1 MGILANK
8 LGIQNWSL
16 EDPSQPLL
24 PYSALFESLGLGR
37 SDAGVMV
44 NEKQAMRLSTMFACI
59 KVISEDLSSL
69 PLSIWQR
76 MPDDSVRDAREHKLY
91 PLLHDQPNDN
101 MTSVTFRAVLIASV
115 LAWGNAFALIRRD
128 KASRARSLQPL
139 APDKTSAVFT
149 NGKLG
154 FATTQTEDGQPRYI
168 AAEDMLHVIGTSFD
182 GITGLSPV
190 QTCKNAFG
198 LSIAAE
204 KFGAQ
209 FFGNGSRAT
218 GVVSHPAQL
227 NAEAYANLK
236 KSIREWA
243 TGEDALRP
251 IVLEEGM
258 KWEQLSVNPNDAQF
272 LETRQ
277 FQRAE
282 IAALYRVPLHL
293 LQDLQRSTN
302 NNIEH
307 QGIDY
312 SKFCLKPLAVKIEQE
327 LNRKLLS
334 NGPFFAEHDMNDL
347 SRGDFAS
354 QTEGFMVLRNGGVYS
369 ANDVLRGMRQNP
381 IPADEGGDVRIVQMA
396 NIPLDSLVDW
406 KPGQTAQPGK
416 AAAETSKTDSDG
428 GNPVARAFQR
438 LFRDAV
444 GRVSK
449 REQPDE
455 QFVYRAFQPAV
466 AAMAEA
472 IIAQKLSFE
481 QELFVTTYTRALCSR
496 LPEGMALDEAAKT
509 ITADAYAALSGG
521 LNQ

>member
-1 MGILANK
+1 MGILAK
-8 LGIQNWSL
+8 ALGIQNWSL
-16 EDPSQPLL
+16 EDPGQPLM
-24 PYSALFESLGLGR
+24 PYSFLYESLGLGR
-37 SDAGVMV
+37 SDAGVLV
-44 NEKQAMRLSTMFACI
+44 NEKQAMRLTTMFACI

-76 MPDDSVRDAREHKLY
+76 MPDNSVREATSHSLY
-91 PLLHDQPNDN
+91 PLLHDEPNDN
-101 MTSVTFRAVLIASV
+101 MTSVTFRAAMIASV
-115 LAWGNAFALIRRD
+115 LAWGNGFALIRRD

-139 APDKTSAVFT
+139 APDKTSAVFID
-149 NGKLG
+149 GKLG

-168 AAEDMLHVIGTSFD
+168 AAENMLHFIGTSFD

-204 KFGAQ
+204 RFGSQ
-209 FFGNGSRAT
+209 FFGNGARAT

-258 KWEQLSVNPNDAQF
+258 KWEQLSVNPNDGQF

-282 IAALYRVPLHL
+282 IASLYRVPLHL

-327 LNRKLLS
+327 LNRKLLT
-334 NGPFFAEHDMNDL
+334 GPFFFEHDMNDL
-347 SRGDFAS
+347 MRGDFAS
-354 QTEGFMVLRNGGVYS
+354 QTEGLITLRNGGVYS
-369 ANDVLRGMRQNP
+369 TNDVLRNLRQNP
-381 IPADEGGDVRIVQMA
+381 ITHADGGDVRIVQMA
-396 NIPLDSLVDW
+396 NVPLDSLVDW
-406 KPGQTAQPGK
+406 QPGQMAQPGK
-416 AAAETSKTDSDG
+416 AKPAKGDDDGAG
-428 GNPVARAFQR
+428 GNPVALAFRR
-438 LFRDAV
+438 LFRDAI

-449 REQPDE
+449 REKPDE
-455 QFVYRAFQPAV
+455 QFTYRAFQPAV

-472 IIAQKLSFE
+472 ITCDALTPE
-481 QELFVTTYTRALCSR
+481 QELLVANFTRALCSR
-496 LPEGMALDEAAKT
+496 LPEGTMLDEAAQI
-509 ITADAYAALSGG
+509 ITADAYAALSEG
-521 LNQ
+521 LKQ